1 MKVSHSAVFAA
12 PLVVAGLLAV
22 SPAAAS
28 AQSMDEVSI
37 EGRPLHL
44 DTLHL
49 IFQIDEPGVYRV
61 LQFMTVTNAG
71 DVAWAGGP
79 ELRDGRRAGVVI
91 PLPDGASTVR
101 AAPFPTPEDALP
113 SDLQIDPGRVMDP
126 RPVPPSG
133 RQVAVTYDLI
143 SDGDPVPVV
152 LELPYPTQSVS
163 ILVGGAAASGVRLTE
178 TNLSQQ
184 PNEQIGDGEFELWTA
199 QALGPGTEVRFTLGP
214 AASPLSTATLA
225 LIAMGIALVLAALAT
240 LLGGGVPADAE
251 RHRRDLIEE
260 VARLDAEHEERDL
273 GDAEYFRRRGAAI
286 EQLML
291 LDEAMGRT
299 EGAPDRSAGTD
310 GGA

>member
-1 MKVSHSAVFAA
+1 MKAPHFAA
-12 PLVVAGLLAV
+12 YAALVVAALLAV
-22 SPAAAS
+22 SPAATS
-28 AQSMDEVSI
+28 AQSIGEVST

-49 IFQIDEPGVYRV
+49 IFQVDEPGVYRV

-101 AAPFPTPEDALP
+101 PAPFPTPEDALP
-113 SDLQIDPGRVMDP
+113 SDLQIDPRQVMDP

-143 SDGDPVPVV
+143 GDGEPVPVV

-163 ILVGGAAASGVRLTE
+163 ILVGGAAASGVRLTD

-214 AASPLSTATLA
+214 ASTPLSTATLA
-225 LIAMGIALVLAALAT
+225 LIAMGIALVLAALGS

-260 VARLDAEHEERDL
+260 IARLDGAHDEKGL

-291 LDEAMGRT
+291 LDEAMGRPADT
-299 EGAPDRSAGTD
+299 PTRFAGAD